1 MKRMLM
7 LLLVFALLGCS
18 AMAEEGDWYLETA
31 MEFAGKV
38 GELVKDDAYVQSMT
52 GMELEC
58 LEPLKTADY
67 SKMVSAHRCEM
78 PDEAGVRVLLQVM
91 TGWEMS
97 DAALET
103 WVAKIPVLPI
113 TMNNGKFGA
122 DELAASTLMVY
133 SRTCSAPQ
141 DFAPCTYVLE
151 LDGAVIGVAFCAT
164 GEDTITISAQPV
176 FGEEGG
182 TIGDLLSAFASGGF
196 PMEIEKVY

>member
-1 MKRMLM
+1 MKRVLM
-7 LLLVFALLGCS
+7 ILLVLALLGCS

-31 MEFAGKV
+31 VEFAGKV

-67 SKMVSAHRCEM
+67 SKMVSAHRCKM
-78 PDEAGVRVLLQVM
+78 PDEAGVRVLLQAM

-113 TMNNGKFGA
+113 TINNGNFGS

-133 SRTCSAPQ
+133 SRTCAASE

-164 GEDTITISAQPV
+164 GEDTITISAQPL

-182 TIGDLLSAFASGGF
+182 TIDDLLSTFASAGF
-196 PMEIEKVY
+196 PMEVEQVY